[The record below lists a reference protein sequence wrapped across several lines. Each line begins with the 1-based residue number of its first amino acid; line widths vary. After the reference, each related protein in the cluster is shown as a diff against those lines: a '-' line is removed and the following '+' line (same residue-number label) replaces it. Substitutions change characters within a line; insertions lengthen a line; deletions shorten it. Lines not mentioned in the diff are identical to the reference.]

1 MNASVDARN
10 YCELGAA
17 ANVMRVRAQ
26 ALNLAARALDRAFV
40 EFVRALNGVR
50 GRILTTGTGTGECA
64 ARHTARLLSSSGTP
78 SLFVTPEIFRD
89 NASVWIF
96 APGDA
101 VLVFSDGEDGY
112 FLDEVALCSSR
123 REIPLFIV
131 TEPDGAAP
139 ESACRILRLPQ
150 GLFSPSED
158 PFVSPLVRMALGDAL
173 ALALL
178 RHRGG
183 SVAESGEAEAL
194 GGGRFRLVGEIMRKG
209 AELPLLKADAPLA
222 QARTLL
228 RKYAPCAV
236 GIVKKDRLAGVITD
250 ADFRR
255 MGSRAELEAPAA
267 KAMRVPAATLR
278 EDSSV
283 AEALRLLRES
293 GAPALFVLRDR
304 RPVGLV
310 GPYDCLKA

>member
-1 MNASVDARN
+1 MNASADTRN
-10 YCELGAA
+10 HRELGAA

-26 ALNLAARALDRAFV
+26 ALNLAAGALDKAFV
-40 EFVRALNGVR
+40 EFVRALGGVP
-50 GRILTTGTGTGECA
+50 GRILMAGTGTSECV

-78 SLFVTPEIFRD
+78 SLFVTPETFQE

-112 FLDEVALCSSR
+112 FLDLVALAASR
-123 REIPLFIV
+123 REIPLFVV
-131 TEPDGAAP
+131 TEPEGAAP
-139 ESACRILRLPQ
+139 ESACRILKLPQ
-150 GLFSPSED
+150 GLFSRSED

-183 SVAESGEAEAL
+183 NVAESREAEAL
-194 GGGRFRLVGEIMRKG
+194 GGGRFRLVSEIMRKG

-222 QARTLL
+222 QARALL

-293 GAPALFVLRDR
+293 GAPALFVLRER